1 MVLVSFRSLRRY
13 SLLYLYMVL
22 CSVLLSNNGCGLFPC
37 NPPVV
42 ASPSPLPPVADCEV
56 SHPEGLEDF
65 WVVELGD
72 ERD

>member
-1 MVLVSFRSLRRY
+1 VRFFFLVCML
-13 SLLYLYMVL
+13 MP
-22 CSVLLSNNGCGLFPC
+22 GCGLFSRPA
-37 NPPVV
+37 PVV
-42 ASPSPLPPVADCEV
+42 VEPAPLPVVDCEV